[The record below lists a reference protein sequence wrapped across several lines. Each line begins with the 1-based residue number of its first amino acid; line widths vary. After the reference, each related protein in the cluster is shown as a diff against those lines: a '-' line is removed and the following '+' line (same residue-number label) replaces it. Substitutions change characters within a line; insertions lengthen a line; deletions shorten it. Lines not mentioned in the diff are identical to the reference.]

1 MADIQEVSHNFSTTN
16 VTITTT
22 TERVI
27 IAAPAIAVVRPTVFA
42 MIMAW
47 GQLLIGTDCTHVIP
61 RIRRGT
67 GITDTLIGEATS
79 EEIKTA
85 VADREPFFIM
95 VGEEL
100 SNAASVEYLFS
111 LQQTAA
117 SANGTVDQAAILV
130 LLM

>member
-1 MADIQEVSHNFSTTN
+1 MADIQEVSHNFSVAA
-16 VTITTT
+16 VTLTTT
-22 TERVI
+22 TEKVVI
-27 IAAPAIAVVRPTVFA
+27 SAPGIAVVRPTVFA
-42 MIMAW
+42 MIIGW
-47 GQLLIGTDCTHVIP
+47 GQLLIGTNCTHVTP

-67 GITDTLIGEATS
+67 AITDTLIGDATA

-85 VADREPFFIM
+85 AADREPFFIM

-100 SNAASVEYLFS
+100 SDAASVEYSFS
-111 LQQTAA
+111 LQQTGA

>member
-1 MADIQEVSHNFSTTN
+1 MADIQEVSHNFSTTD
-16 VTITTT
+16 VVITTT
-22 TERVI
+22 TERII
-27 IAAPAIAVVRPTVFA
+27 IAAPPIAVTRQTVFA
-42 MIMAW
+42 MILGW

-67 GITDTLIGEATS
+67 LITDTLIGEATS

-85 VADREPFFIM
+85 AADREPFFIM

-100 SNAASVEYLFS
+100 SATAAVEYLFS

-117 SANGTVDQAAILV
+117 SANGTVAQAAILV

>member
-1 MADIQEVSHNFSTTN
+1 MADIQEVSHNFSTAQ
-16 VTITTT
+16 VTLTTT
-22 TERVI
+22 TEAIVI
-27 IAAPAIAVVRPTVFA
+27 SAPEIAVVRPAVFA
-42 MIMAW
+42 MVIGW
-47 GQLLIGTDCTHVIP
+47 GQLLIGTDTTHVTP

-67 GITDTLIGEATS
+67 AITDTLIGEATA

-100 SNAASVEYLFS
+100 SNAASVEYSFS
-111 LQQTAA
+111 LQQTVA

>member
-1 MADIQEVSHNFSTTN
+1 MADIQEVSHNFSTTD

-22 TERVI
+22 TERII
-27 IAAPAIAVVRPTVFA
+27 IAAPEIAVTRQTVFA
-42 MIMAW
+42 MILGW

-67 GITDTLIGEATS
+67 LITDTLIGEATS

-85 VADREPFFIM
+85 AADREPFFIM

-100 SNAASVEYLFS
+100 SAAAAVEYLFS

-117 SANGTVDQAAILV
+117 SANGTVAHAAILV

>member
-1 MADIQEVSHNFSTTN
+1 MSDIQEVAHNFSTAD
-16 VTITTT
+16 VTITTN

-27 IAAPAIAVVRPTVFA
+27 ITAPSIAVPRQTVFA
-42 MIMAW
+42 MVIGWA
-47 GQLLIGTDCTHVIP
+47 QLLIGTDTTHVVP

-67 GITDTLIGEATS
+67 AITDTLIGEATA

-85 VADREPFFIM
+85 VGDREPFYIM

-100 SNAASVEYLFS
+100 SAAASVQYSFTLH
-111 LQQTAA
+111 QTAG
-117 SANGTVDQAAILV
+117 SGNGTVAQAAILV

>member
-27 IAAPAIAVVRPTVFA
+27 ISAPQIAVPRQTVFA
-42 MIMAW
+42 MILAW
-47 GQLLIGTDCTHVIP
+47 GQLLLPASTTHVVP

-67 GITDTLIGEATS
+67 ALTDTLIGEATS

-85 VADREPFFIM
+85 TGDREPFYIM

-100 SNAASVEYLFS
+100 SAAAAVEYSFT
-111 LQQTAA
+111 LQLTAA
-117 SANGTVDQAAILV
+117 AANGTVEQAAILV

>member
-1 MADIQEVSHNFSTTN
+1 MADIQEVSHNFSTTD

-22 TERVI
+22 TERII
-27 IAAPAIAVVRPTVFA
+27 IAAPAIAVTRQTVFA
-42 MIMAW
+42 MILGW

-67 GITDTLIGEATS
+67 LITDTLIGLGTA

-85 VADREPFFIM
+85 VGDREPFFIM

-100 SNAASVEYLFS
+100 SATAAVEYLFS
-111 LQQTAA
+111 LQQSNATGNATA
-117 SANGTVDQAAILV
+117 SQAAILV

>member
-1 MADIQEVSHNFSTTN
+1 MADIQEVSHNFSVAA

-22 TERVI
+22 TEKI
-27 IAAPAIAVVRPTVFA
+27 IISAPGIAVVRPTVFA
-42 MIMAW
+42 MIIGW
-47 GQLLIGTDCTHVIP
+47 GQLLIGTGTTHVVP

-67 GITDTLIGEATS
+67 AITDTLIGDATS

-100 SNAASVEYLFS
+100 SAAANVEYSFS

>member
-1 MADIQEVSHNFSTTN
+1 MADIQEVSHNFSVAA
-16 VTITTT
+16 VTLTTT
-22 TERVI
+22 TEAIVI
-27 IAAPAIAVVRPTVFA
+27 SAPAIAVVRPTVFA
-42 MIMAW
+42 MVIGW
-47 GQLLIGTDCTHVIP
+47 GQLLIGTGCTHVTP

-67 GITDTLIGEATS
+67 AITDTVIGDATA

-85 VADREPFFIM
+85 AADREPFYIM

-100 SNAASVEYLFS
+100 SAAASVEYSFS

-117 SANGTVDQAAILV
+117 SANATVEQAAILV

>member
-1 MADIQEVSHNFSTTN
+1 MADIQEVSHNFSTTD
-16 VTITTT
+16 VILTTT
-22 TERVI
+22 TERII
-27 IAAPAIAVVRPTVFA
+27 IAAPAIAVTRQTVFA
-42 MIMAW
+42 MILAW
-47 GQLLIGTDCTHVIP
+47 GQMVIGTDTTHVTP

-67 GITDTLIGEATS
+67 LITDTLIGEANA

-100 SNAASVEYLFS
+100 SATASVEYLFS
-111 LQQTAA
+111 LQQTLG
-117 SANGTVDQAAILV
+117 SANGTVTQAAILV

>member
-1 MADIQEVSHNFSTTN
+1 MSDIQEVAHNFSTTD
-16 VTITTT
+16 VVITTT

-27 IAAPAIAVVRPTVFA
+27 ITSPAIAVTRQTVFA
-42 MIMAW
+42 MIFGWA
-47 GQLLIGTDCTHVIP
+47 QLLIGTDTTHVIP

-67 GITDTLIGEATS
+67 AITDTIIGDSVS

-85 VADREPFFIM
+85 AADREPFFIM

-100 SNAASVEYLFS
+100 SAAASVQYSFTLHA
-111 LQQTAA
+111 TAA
-117 SANGTVDQAAILV
+117 SANGTVNQAAILV